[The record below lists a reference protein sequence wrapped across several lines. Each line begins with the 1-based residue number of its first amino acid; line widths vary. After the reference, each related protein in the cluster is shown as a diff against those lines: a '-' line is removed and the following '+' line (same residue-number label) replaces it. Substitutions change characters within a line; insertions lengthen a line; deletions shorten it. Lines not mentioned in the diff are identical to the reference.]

1 MPVVVVGSKFDIFA
15 NQYESVKKRQVCSAL
30 RYISHANG
38 CDLVFASVKEK
49 GPGQVYRAML
59 NKYLAPEQPLS
70 KVDKDPNQPLNI
82 YAGSDSFTAIGEP
95 EGAGMRRNVAFEKLW
110 QELVETSIPKIASV
124 TNKDPA

>member
-1 MPVVVVGSKFDIFA
+1 
-15 NQYESVKKRQVCSAL
+15 
-30 RYISHANG
+30 
-38 CDLVFASVKEK
+38 
-49 GPGQVYRAML
+49 ML
-59 NKYLAPEQPLS
+59 NKYLAPDQPLS

-110 QELVETSIPKIASV
+110 QELVETNIPKIASV